1 MKLVPI
7 PAEKY
12 EYYKQRL
19 MFEGYKWDPQFL
31 DDNTVARHVL
41 VLTESEAKELADY
54 TRRLAK
60 ETMEAEEFIN
70 NNLHLAKILKLP
82 KRLKKEVKSMS
93 NYDRDKHVRLMRF
106 DFHPVKQ
113 GGFAVSEVNSDVPGG
128 HSEASIIPAIAKE
141 ILEEA
146 GGKDRYSYI
155 DLSDYLMDAISKK
168 IKSQGTI
175 FLNYCTCYSDD
186 RQVMEFVGDRLAA
199 KGFKVLKGAAD
210 HINFKDG
217 RAYSILDGNECE
229 LDGVF
234 RYTPIEWIMDIKP
247 KRWQGYFNTD
257 IPSINHPVSLY
268 AQTKRFPFVWDMLE
282 ENGVDMSTWKKL
294 LPHTV
299 EAKELLA
306 INNKKEKHSK
316 TQYLQDDLNEEY
328 IFKPAYG
335 RVGEKISIK
344 EACRGDEFK
353 KILKDVKRHPKK
365 YIAQKKFDSM
375 PLMTEDGEEFHVCIG
390 SFSVDDSHAGFY
402 ARISN
407 LPRIDSHAADIPVLV
422 EKNENQDENIKLKDI
437 CSEAYLKRNYHINLS
452 WNVYKAF
459 VEKDNQI
466 VVAKQLRLNQIV
478 VAKQLRLNRWS
489 NWVRPVPF
497 INIGM
502 GKKNYSYNFRE
513 QHVFDIRDEAMK
525 LFAKDTAVIVDMP
538 GASSINAGMHLAKE
552 GFRPIPIY
560 NGIIEEENSKSVVD
574 NQTVSEG
581 LMWMAKEL
589 SGIKIC
595 DDAMPAFLLDSN
607 RLTQYKSKISVYDN
621 SWDVYRQD
629 MPSGEYLKKN
639 SVKRILLIS
648 DRISGDLRKILINYR
663 KAGLDIYL
671 KKIYD
676 EPKKIKVRRMIR
688 LKNR

>member
-7 PAEKY
+7 LAGKY

-31 DDNTVARHVL
+31 DNNTVARHVL
-41 VLTESEAKELADY
+41 VLTENEAKELADY
-54 TRRLAK
+54 TRKLAK

-70 NNLHLAKILKLP
+70 DNLHLAKILKLP

-146 GGKDRYSYI
+146 GDKDRYSYI

-168 IKSQGTI
+168 IKPQGTI

-199 KGFKVLKGAAD
+199 RGFKVLKGAAD

-217 RAYSILDGNECE
+217 KAYSILDGNECE

-257 IPSINHPVSLY
+257 TPSINHPISLY
-268 AQTKRFPFVWDMLE
+268 AQTKRFPFVWETLE

-299 EAKELLA
+299 EAKAVLSG
-306 INNKKEKHSK
+306 NNKKAKHLKEKYSQNDYYGEHR
-316 TQYLQDDLNEEY
+316 DEY

-344 EACRGDEFK
+344 EACREDEFK

-375 PLMTEDGEEFHVCIG
+375 PLVTEEGEEFHVCIG
-390 SFSVDDSHAGFY
+390 SFSVDESHAGFY

-422 EKNENQDENIKLKDI
+422 EKDENQDENIKVKDI
-437 CSEAYLKRNYHINLS
+437 YSEDYLKRNYHINLS

-459 VEKDNQI
+459 VEKDNQM
-466 VVAKQLRLNQIV
+466 VGAKQ
-478 VAKQLRLNRWS
+478 WS

-513 QHVFDIRDEAMK
+513 QHVFDLRDEAMK
-525 LFAKDTAVIVDMP
+525 PFTKDTAVIVDIP
-538 GASSINAGMHLAKE
+538 GANSINAGMHLAKE

-589 SGIKIC
+589 SDIKIC

-607 RLTQYKSKISVYDN
+607 RLMQYKSKISVYDN

-629 MPSGEYLKKN
+629 MPSGEYLINN

-676 EPKKIKVRRMIR
+676 EPKRIKVRRMIR